1 MDIQHVRSQTY
12 WLTPIVDYCAQFMI
26 FLISGTHFEQELKS
40 QAAKIFGAIDVLG
53 NPMGLINDV
62 TTGISGLVTEGNVGS
77 LLKNVTHGA
86 TNSFAKVRF
95 GVFFNICHLF
105 GRYCTW
111 RMSFSSIYEW
121 IKTINEVRAL
131 KFSGIYPRN
140 LLSFFQSN
148 TSTYS
153 CIR

>member
-95 GVFFNICHLF
+95 DVFFQHMPSVWLVLYLENVIL
-105 GRYCTW
+105 
-111 RMSFSSIYEW
+111 
-121 IKTINEVRAL
+121 
-131 KFSGIYPRN
+131 
-140 LLSFFQSN
+140 
-148 TSTYS
+148 
-153 CIR
+153 